1 MSSFLRTQDK
11 RHSKNISAEKDHRYE
26 MSERKSRA
34 QNRTLQGRILSRTL
48 VPAVLDDKLSG
59 LLLASERVFYVET
72 SLATK
77 LLRQA

>member
-11 RHSKNISAEKDHRYE
+11 RHSKNIGAEKDHRYE
-26 MSERKSRA
+26 MSERESRA
-34 QNRTLQGRILSRTL
+34 QNRTLQGRILSRVL
-48 VPAVLDDKLSG
+48 ALALLDDKLSG